1 MICSSLCRVLLL
13 TFSSLGSG
21 ELTFQMVEFSG
32 IGQNQQG
39 SAPMDRSEN
48 RILVI
53 VPRGRKRDASAS

>member
-39 SAPMDRSEN
+39 SA
-48 RILVI
+48 RISCKLY
-53 VPRGRKRDASAS
+53 PRCPEFSMQ